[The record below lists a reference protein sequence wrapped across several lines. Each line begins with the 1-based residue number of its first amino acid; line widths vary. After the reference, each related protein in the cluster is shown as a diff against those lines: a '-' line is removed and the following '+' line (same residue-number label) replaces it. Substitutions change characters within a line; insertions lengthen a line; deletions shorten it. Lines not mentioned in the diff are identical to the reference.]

1 MKNTQVKKCVKSVLD
16 VVLKVDANTASSCF
30 AIVYIALIMTLA
42 ILSAVKVY
50 AGDHNFNYSFS
61 FDGTGTRYTA
71 MEAKTTNHAVTM
83 YCTDGENIS
92 SYAYY
97 AKVCS
102 SFGKSTDYQR
112 FNIGTFRAYYGACG
126 YSGGT
131 VYFSAYLGGDDVDS
145 FYGTWNPDDPRY

>member
-97 AKVCS
+97 A
-102 SFGKSTDYQR
+102 
-112 FNIGTFRAYYGACG
+112 
-126 YSGGT
+126 
-131 VYFSAYLGGDDVDS
+131 
-145 FYGTWNPDDPRY
+145 